1 MFISITIVVFLF
13 WMRLRTV
20 CFGDA
25 LFQSTCCGSDRQG
38 TRSEAVAFRA
48 VVGVAAAAAAAL
60 VLASTPQRAGAATP
74 DTAPP
79 SLEVDPG
86 LRGLPAPASPPAT
99 DVQAPPSAPA
109 SAPTSPAGVATGGD
123 TAANGAVSPAI
134 PPAGG
139 GLQPANAVDT
149 AAADEAPATGIDA
162 RESAGAAA
170 DPWAAPTAAAAGAT
184 AAAAAPT
191 AVPSTT
197 SRPEVK
203 TREATPRYH
212 PHAAQYRLDQAARDS
227 ASGNSNS
234 FAARPVPSRA
244 KNPPRTAAPICGKN
258 VCVPRVD
265 ATPKTRDRAPGTAPL
280 DPGETAIP
288 PVTMPPIAGC
298 GNTNVSVR
306 ISSPG
311 DDAPVSQ
318 VAPSGCANANI
329 SIRIN
334 SPGDN
339 GSVSQATGR
348 SPLGDLVASLGERNR
363 PLLDPASTGPQLPGF
378 APDPAQLPAQ
388 LSRGARRLAV
398 SLVNRTQRRVGLR
411 PVPRDA
417 AKRDARPSQHTSTA
431 AAPAVRPV
439 APVASPAPVATV
451 HVTASARA
459 PVHIGRQVRRA
470 RARQARSRRAAAAAV
485 RLLDRS
491 APLTQLA
498 RRASAP
504 LVAAGSSARDGG
516 IGATAMLVAFLAA
529 LVGSYLVV
537 PPARLNRAQRRR
549 RG

>member
-1 MFISITIVVFLF
+1 
-13 WMRLRTV
+13 
-20 CFGDA
+20 
-25 LFQSTCCGSDRQG
+25 
-38 TRSEAVAFRA
+38 
-48 VVGVAAAAAAAL
+48 
-60 VLASTPQRAGAATP
+60 
-74 DTAPP
+74 
-79 SLEVDPG
+79 
-86 LRGLPAPASPPAT
+86 
-99 DVQAPPSAPA
+99 
-109 SAPTSPAGVATGGD
+109 
-123 TAANGAVSPAI
+123 
-134 PPAGG
+134 
-139 GLQPANAVDT
+139 LQPANAVD
-149 AAADEAPATGIDA
+149 AAAGDEAPATGIDA
-162 RESAGAAA
+162 RESAGAAP
-170 DPWAAPTAAAAGAT
+170 DPGTAPTPAAATAT

-191 AVPSTT
+191 ALPTTT

-212 PHAAQYRLDQAARDS
+212 PHAAQYRLDQVGRNS
-227 ASGNSNS
+227 ASSNPES
-234 FAARPVPSRA
+234 ISAHRVPSVA
-244 KNPPRTAAPICGKN
+244 KTPSRTDDRICARN

-265 ATPKTRDRAPGTAPL
+265 ATPEARGRTSDTAPS
-280 DPGETAIP
+280 DPGDAAISP
-288 PVTMPPIAGC
+288 ITIPPIAGC

-348 SPLGDLVASLGERNR
+348 SPVGDLVASLGERNR
-363 PLLDPASTGPQLPGF
+363 PLLDPASTGPQLPGS

-411 PVPRDA
+411 PVPRGP
-417 AKRDARPSQHTSTA
+417 AKRDARPSQHTSAA
-431 AAPAVRPV
+431 AAPPARPV
-439 APVASPAPVATV
+439 APLASHAPVARM

-459 PVHIGRQVRRA
+459 AAALRHHVRHSRP
-470 RARQARSRRAAAAAV
+470 RQARSRRAAAAAV

-549 RG
+549 RR